1 MPAKA
6 KVHVYSTVPFSPG
19 SEEEEEQYY
28 RDQREKRRIAAT
40 KKREQD
46 ARELWAAI
54 RDETVAYDAFQ
65 RSGGVCDPENIDYHN
80 WSVSKDILEETFAH
94 VVGVDPRE
102 WD

>member
-1 MPAKA
+1 MAKKA
-6 KVHVYSTVPFSPG
+6 HVYSTVPFSPG

-28 RDQREKRRIAAT
+28 RDQREKRRIAAA

-65 RSGGVCDPENIDYHN
+65 RSGGECDPENIDYHN
-80 WSVSKDILEETFAH
+80 WSVSKDILEETFAR